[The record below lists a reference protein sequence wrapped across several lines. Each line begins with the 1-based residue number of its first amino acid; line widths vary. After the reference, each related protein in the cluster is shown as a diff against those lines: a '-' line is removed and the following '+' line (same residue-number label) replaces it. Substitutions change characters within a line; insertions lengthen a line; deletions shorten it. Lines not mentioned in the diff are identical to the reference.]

1 MVKLQA
7 IFIFFFCFYMLS
19 EFPFYNEHIYLYIY
33 KNQCISIWE
42 KEKKNLAL
50 MKTPN
55 QIPQFHIL

>member
-1 MVKLQA
+1 
-7 IFIFFFCFYMLS
+7 MLS